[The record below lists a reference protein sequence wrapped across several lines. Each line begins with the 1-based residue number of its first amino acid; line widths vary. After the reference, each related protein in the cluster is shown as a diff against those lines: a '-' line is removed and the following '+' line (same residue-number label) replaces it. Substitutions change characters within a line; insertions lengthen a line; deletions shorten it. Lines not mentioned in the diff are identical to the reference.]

1 MFLPKPLRGKAPPRC
16 PVRSVAAACTCIRL
30 FIVSIGWVTSRAA
43 RPLAAPAT
51 NWSKKEEGD
60 DKNNVVFS
68 STTTSS
74 PSLLLLLSKSSSR
87 ISKKESLST
96 PMFFIYR
103 YSIASI
109 TSNVS
114 NALLLLLLLQ
124 KSLLLPRVKKNTS
137 IPRRPLLTTTT
148 KFSFVVVCLFCV
160 CVSSLIS
167 KYSRCIKRPILHTKE
182 RKRER
187 RERKV

>member
-1 MFLPKPLRGKAPPRC
+1 MFLPKPLRSKAPRC
-16 PVRSVAAACTCIRL
+16 PVLRVAACTCIRL
-30 FIVSIGWVTSRAA
+30 FIVSIGWVTRREA

-74 PSLLLLLSKSSSR
+74 PSLLLLSKSSSR
-87 ISKKESLST
+87 ISKKESIST
-96 PMFFIYR
+96 PMFFISLFHR
-103 YSIASI
+103 INHI
-109 TSNVS
+109 QCPMHTND
-114 NALLLLLLLQ
+114 LFFFF
-124 KSLLLPRVKKNTS
+124 KSLFFRVKKNTS

-167 KYSRCIKRPILHTKE
+167 KYSRCKASNNTYKRKKE
-182 RKRER
+182 REKRE
-187 RERKV
+187 

>member
-68 STTTSS
+68 TTTSS
-74 PSLLLLLSKSSSR
+74 PSLLLLSKSSR

-114 NALLLLLLLQ
+114 NALLLLLQ

-167 KYSRCIKRPILHTKE
+167 KYSRCIKRPILHTQE

-187 RERKV
+187 RESKV